1 MPIKMLS
8 SSILSEAV
16 KQKASDIHF
25 IPIKKGGVVQ
35 FRIDERLMEYK
46 FLTHEEYLR
55 IISHFK
61 FTARMDIGEHRKP
74 QSGAMDAMINNE
86 SIHLRLSSIPS
97 AFNESLVIRILP
109 QQETLTIGELSLF
122 PHILHQLLIL
132 IKRSSGLLLF
142 TGPTGSGKTTI
153 LYTLLQHLQHHF
165 KRQVVTLE
173 DPVERKV
180 DSFLQMEINE
190 KAGVT
195 YGEGFKSLLR
205 HDPDVI
211 MIGEIRD
218 KATAR
223 IVIRAALTG
232 HLVLS
237 TMHAADCLGCI
248 ERLREFGIREAELK
262 QTLMGV
268 VSQRLISVPCP
279 FCGDDCHD
287 ICFKSRTFRRAG
299 IYEMLSGND
308 LDAAINKTIKNA
320 YSVQPFYKSL
330 SYYFNHAFA
339 AGFVTKES
347 YEKWMGGQSD
357 VYEKKVEKSLP
368 RSLSL

>member
-1 MPIKMLS
+1 MQKKGGWYGLPIKMLS

-25 IPIKKGGVVQ
+25 IPIKKGGVIQ
-35 FRIDERLMEYK
+35 FRIDERLLEFK
-46 FLTHEEYLR
+46 SLTEEEYLR
-55 IISHFK
+55 VISHFK
-61 FTARMDIGEHRKP
+61 YSARMDIGEYRKP
-74 QSGAMDAMINNE
+74 QSGAMDAMVNNE
-86 SIHLRLSSIPS
+86 NIHLRFSSIPS

-109 QQETLTIGELSLF
+109 QQETLSIDELSLF
-122 PHILHQLLIL
+122 PQTLQHLLLL

-153 LYTLLQHLQHHF
+153 LYTLLQFLQNQY
-165 KRQVVTLE
+165 KRQIVTLE

-218 KATAR
+218 EAAAR
-223 IVIRAALTG
+223 LVIRASLTG

-248 ERLREFGIREAELK
+248 ERLREFGIQEAELK

-268 VSQRLISVPCP
+268 VSQRLISIPCP
-279 FCGDDCHD
+279 YCGDDCKSF
-287 ICFKSRTFRRAG
+287 CFKSRSYRRAG
-299 IYEMLSGND
+299 LYEILHGKELETALRLQASD
-308 LDAAINKTIKNA
+308 SSSAPI
-320 YSVQPFYKSL
+320 YKSL

-339 AGFVTKES
+339 TGFITKES
-347 YEKWMGGQSD
+347 YEKWMGGM
-357 VYEKKVEKSLP
+357 KM
-368 RSLSL
+368 

>member
-1 MPIKMLS
+1 MPIKSLGR
-8 SSILSEAV
+8 SILHEAAA
-16 KQKASDIHF
+16 QNASDIHF

-35 FRIDERLMEYK
+35 FRIDERLLEYRT
-46 FLTHEEYLR
+46 LQAEEYVR

-61 FTARMDIGEHRKP
+61 YLARMDIGEHRKP
-74 QSGAMDAMINNE
+74 QSGAMDTMINN
-86 SIHLRLSSIPS
+86 INLHLRLSAIPS

-109 QQETLTIGELSLF
+109 QQETLSIHELSLF
-122 PHILHQLLIL
+122 PQVLQKLILL
-132 IKRSSGLLLF
+132 IKRSNGLLLF
-142 TGPTGSGKTTI
+142 TGPTGSGKTTM
-153 LYTLLQHLQHHF
+153 LYSLLQYLQYHY

-180 DSFLQMEINE
+180 DSLLQMEINE

-218 KATAR
+218 EAAAR
-223 IVIRAALTG
+223 LVIRASLTG

-237 TMHAADCLGCI
+237 TMHAADCMGCI

-268 VSQRLISVPCP
+268 VSQRLISVPCRY
-279 FCGDDCHD
+279 CGDYCDD
-287 ICFKSRTFRRAG
+287 FCFKSRTFRRAG
-299 IYEMLSGND
+299 IYEILSSKD
-308 LDAAINKTIKNA
+308 LETAIHTNGHP
-320 YSVQPFYKSL
+320 VMPFYKNL

-339 AGFVTKES
+339 AGFMTKES
-347 YEKWMGGQSD
+347 YEKWMGGQYH
-357 VYEKKVEKSLP
+357 VQEETVEKSRA
-368 RSLSL
+368 RSFSL

>member
-1 MPIKMLS
+1 LPIKMLS
-8 SSILSEAV
+8 HSILTEAV
-16 KQKASDIHF
+16 KQRASDIHF
-25 IPIKKGGVVQ
+25 NPLKRGGVVQ
-35 FRIDERLMEYK
+35 FRIDDRVME
-46 FLTHEEYLR
+46 FRTLTEEEYLR

-61 FTARMDIGEHRKP
+61 YSAKMDIADHRKP
-74 QSGAMDAMINNE
+74 QSGAMDTTINNE
-86 SIHLRLSSIPS
+86 NVHLRLSALPS
-97 AFNESLVIRILP
+97 AYNESLVIRILP
-109 QQETLTIGELSLF
+109 QQETLSMNELSLF
-122 PHILHQLLIL
+122 PHILQELLSL
-132 IKRSSGLLLF
+132 IRRPSGLLLF

-153 LYTLLQHLQHHF
+153 LYTLLQLIQQQY

-180 DSFLQMEINE
+180 DTFLQMEINE

-218 KATAR
+218 EATAR
-223 IVIRAALTG
+223 LVIRASLTG

-248 ERLREFGIREAELK
+248 ERLREFGIGAPEIK

-268 VSQRLISVPCP
+268 VSQRLITLVCP
-279 FCGDDCHD
+279 FCGNKCHD
-287 ICFKSRTFRRAG
+287 FCFKARTYRRSG
-299 IYEMLSGND
+299 IYEMLHGED
-308 LDAAINKTIKNA
+308 LDAFLLEDTITGKQ
-320 YSVQPFYKSL
+320 QPHSYRSL
-330 SYYFNHAFA
+330 PYYFNQAFA
-339 AGFVTKES
+339 AGFITKDS
-347 YEKWMGGQSD
+347 YERWMGGLSSD
-357 VYEKKVEKSLP
+357 SISKMETIIP

>member
-1 MPIKMLS
+1 LPIKILG
-8 SSILSEAV
+8 SSILHEAV
-16 KQKASDIHF
+16 EQNASDIHF
-25 IPIKKGGVVQ
+25 IPVKRGGVVQ
-35 FRIDERLMEYK
+35 FRIDDRLLEFK
-46 FLTHEEYLR
+46 SLGHEEYVR
-55 IISHFK
+55 VIAHFK
-61 FTARMDIGEHRKP
+61 YSARMDIGEHRKP
-74 QSGAMDAMINNE
+74 QSGSMDAMINN
-86 SIHLRLSSIPS
+86 STVHLRLSSIPS

-109 QQETLTIGELSLF
+109 QQESLSIKELSLF
-122 PHILHQLLIL
+122 PQALQKLILL

-142 TGPTGSGKTTI
+142 TGPTGSGKTTM
-153 LYTLLQHLQHHF
+153 LYSLLQYLQVHY

-218 KATAR
+218 EAAAR
-223 IVIRAALTG
+223 LVIRASMTG

-268 VSQRLISVPCP
+268 VSQRLISIPCR
-279 FCGDDCHD
+279 FCGEDCHEL
-287 ICFKSRTFRRAG
+287 CFKSRTFRRAG
-299 IYEMLSGND
+299 IYEILSRHE
-308 LDAAINKTIKNA
+308 LETAINRSGQIIP
-320 YSVQPFYKSL
+320 PFYKDL
-330 SYYFNHAFA
+330 SYYLNHAFA
-339 AGFVTKES
+339 AGFVTKGS
-347 YEKWMGGQSD
+347 YEKWMGGVSD
-357 VYEKKVEKSLP
+357 AQEKALEEGFP
-368 RSLSL
+368 RSFSL

>member
-1 MPIKMLS
+1 LPIKLLG
-8 SSILSEAV
+8 SSILHDAV
-16 KQKASDIHF
+16 THNASDIHF
-25 IPIKKGGVVQ
+25 IPFKKGGVVQ
-35 FRIDERLMEYK
+35 FRIDERLVEYRS
-46 FLTHEEYLR
+46 LHIEEYVR
-55 IISHFK
+55 VISHFK
-61 FTARMDIGEHRKP
+61 YSARMDIGEHRKP
-74 QSGAMDAMINNE
+74 QSGAMDVLIENMNV
-86 SIHLRLSSIPS
+86 HLRLSSIPS

-109 QQETLTIGELSLF
+109 QQESFSINELSLF
-122 PHILHQLLIL
+122 PHALQKLIFL

-142 TGPTGSGKTTI
+142 TGPTGSGKTTM
-153 LYTLLQHLQHHF
+153 LYSLLQYLQQHY

-180 DSFLQMEINE
+180 DTFLQMEINE

-218 KATAR
+218 EAAAR
-223 IVIRAALTG
+223 LVIRAALTG

-268 VSQRLISVPCP
+268 VSQRLISLPCR
-279 FCGDDCHD
+279 FCGDYCSDF
-287 ICFKSRTFRRAG
+287 CFKSRTFRRAG
-299 IYEMLSGND
+299 IYEILSNYD
-308 LDAAINKTIKNA
+308 LETAIKNNR
-320 YSVQPFYKSL
+320 SNLPSYKSL
-330 SYYFNHAFA
+330 PYYFNHAFA
-339 AGFVTKES
+339 AGYVTKES
-347 YEKWMGGQSD
+347 YEKWMGGQVS
-357 VYEKKVEKSLP
+357 V
-368 RSLSL
+368 

>member
-1 MPIKMLS
+1 MPIKTLG
-8 SSILSEAV
+8 SSILHEAV
-16 KQKASDIHF
+16 TQDASDIHF
-25 IPIKKGGVVQ
+25 IPIRKGGVVQ
-35 FRIDERLMEYK
+35 FRIDERLLHYK
-46 FLTHEEYLR
+46 TLSQEEYIR
-55 IISHFK
+55 VISHFK
-61 FTARMDIGEHRKP
+61 YSARMDIGEQRKP
-74 QSGAMDAMINNE
+74 QSGAMDTMINNE

-109 QQETLTIGELSLF
+109 QQETLSISELSLF
-122 PHILHQLLIL
+122 PHELKKLISL

-153 LYTLLQHLQHHF
+153 LYSLLQHLQKNY
-165 KRQVVTLE
+165 KRQVITLE

-218 KATAR
+218 EATAR
-223 IVIRAALTG
+223 LVIRASLTG

-237 TMHAADCLGCI
+237 TMHASDCLGCI
-248 ERLREFGIREAELK
+248 ERLREFGIREAELR
-262 QTLMGV
+262 QTLMGI
-268 VSQRLISVPCP
+268 VSQRLISIPCR

-287 ICFKSRTFRRAG
+287 FCFKSRTFRRAG
-299 IYEMLSGND
+299 IYEMLSNQD
-308 LDAAINKTIKNA
+308 LEAAIEKTSIA
-320 YSVQPFYKSL
+320 LPSFYKSL
-330 SYYFNHAFA
+330 SYYFNHAYA
-339 AGFVTKES
+339 AGFITKES
-347 YEKWMGGQSD
+347 YEKWMGGHSGVQD
-357 VYEKKVEKSLP
+357 QTLEKSGTGSF
-368 RSLSL
+368 SL